1 MHTLTIL
8 VLSYALTVAN
18 TAKILAVFPTPSV
31 SHQVVFRPL
40 MQELARRGH
49 DLTIITTDPI
59 YSAGNSPKNFT
70 EIDVRDISYR
80 VMKENL
86 TYNVKLG
93 KKSDIYDQME
103 RFVVMNTNLA
113 SVQLKHQRIQDLI
126 NGQEKFDLIFVE
138 AWQTHAYYY
147 SYIFKAPVILISSY
161 GMFGNED
168 TAVGALTHPFLFP
181 KLIQQRTYNLTF
193 WEKAQELYRNL
204 FFRRLWSS
212 MEIDDGNIWRQI
224 LGINVPDFK
233 EINNN
238 IDMMF
243 LNAHPMWI
251 SNQPLPP
258 NVITIWGIYK
268 NQRKALPTD
277 LQNYL
282 DSSKNGVIYLSF
294 GSNVLSSVLSPDR
307 IQLFVRVFA
316 RLKYDVLWKWEKPEL
331 PGKSEN
337 IKISKWLPQSDLLRH
352 PNIKLFITQG
362 GLQSTDEAITAG
374 VPTIGVP
381 MLGDQWF
388 NSDRYVYFKIG
399 MKLDMES
406 LTEEEL
412 ETAIHTVIDDTS
424 YRENTVKLRTLME
437 DQPQSALDRAVWWT
451 EYVLRHGGAKHL
463 RSANANMSW
472 IEYYEVEFVL
482 KLASLLLISLVIVA
496 TVLYYTYIS
505 LITKQKLKTY

>member
-1 MHTLTIL
+1 MYTLTFF
-8 VLSYALTVAN
+8 VLSYVLTVAN

-40 MQELARRGH
+40 MQELSKRGH

-59 YSAGNSPKNFT
+59 YSAANSTKNFK
-70 EIDVRDISYR
+70 EIDIRDISYK
-80 VMKENL
+80 VMRENF
-86 TYNVKLG
+86 TFNVKLG
-93 KKSDIYDQME
+93 KKSDSFAQIE
-103 RFVVMNTNLA
+103 SFVLMNTMLA
-113 SVQLKHQRIQDLI
+113 SVQLRHPRIQDLI

-147 SYIFKAPVILISSY
+147 SYVFKAPVILISSY

-168 TAVGALTHPFLFP
+168 TAIGALTHPFLFP
-181 KLIQQRTYNLTF
+181 TLVQQRTFNLTF
-193 WEKAQELYRNL
+193 WEKAEEIYKNL
-204 FFRRLWSS
+204 FFRRQWSL
-212 MEIDDGNIWRQI
+212 MEIEDRNLWRQI
-224 LGINVPDFK
+224 LGKNVPDFK
-233 EINNN
+233 EIYNN

-243 LNAHPMWI
+243 MNIHPMWI

-258 NVITIWGIYK
+258 NVISIWGIYK

-294 GSNVLSSVLSPDR
+294 GSNVLSSVLPADR
-307 IQLFVRVFA
+307 IEIFMRVFA
-316 RLKYDVLWKWEKPEL
+316 RLNYDILWKWEKPEL

-337 IKISKWLPQSDLLRH
+337 IKISKWLPQTDLLRH
-352 PNIKLFITQG
+352 PNVKLFITQG
-362 GLQSTDEAITAG
+362 GLQSTDEAINAG

-388 NSDRYVYFKIG
+388 NTDKYVYYKIG
-399 MKLDMES
+399 MKLDMET
-406 LTEEEL
+406 LTEEVL
-412 ETAIHTVIDDTS
+412 ETAIYTVINDTS
-424 YRENTVKLRTLME
+424 YRENTVKLRTLLE

-463 RSANANMSW
+463 RAANANMSW
-472 IEYYEVEFVL
+472 VEFYEVEFVL
-482 KLASLLLISLVIVA
+482 KAASLLLLPLVLVVA
-496 TVLYYTYIS
+496 VLYFTYIT
-505 LITKQKLKTY
+505 LMPKQKLKTN

>member
-1 MHTLTIL
+1 MYILTVL
-8 VLSYALTVAN
+8 VLSYVLTVAN
-18 TAKILAVFPTPSV
+18 TARILGVFPTPSV

-49 DLTIITTDPI
+49 DVTVITTDPI
-59 YSAGNSPKNFT
+59 FSENNSPKNFT
-70 EIDVRDISYR
+70 EISVHDVSY
-80 VMKENL
+80 KIWKNNF
-86 TYNVKLG
+86 THDVKFG
-93 KKSDIYDQME
+93 KKGDMYTQVES
-103 RFVVMNTNLA
+103 FTVLNTMLA
-113 SVQLKHQRIQDLI
+113 SAQFRHQQVQDLI
-126 NGQEKFDLIFVE
+126 KKREKFDLLFIE
-138 AWQTHAYYY
+138 AWQTQAYYY
-147 SYIFKAPVILISSY
+147 SHIFKAPVILLSSY

-168 TAVGALTHPFLFP
+168 IAVGAATHPFLFP
-181 KLIQQRTYNLTF
+181 KLVQQRTFNLTF
-193 WEKAQELYRNL
+193 WEKAQELYRHYW
-204 FFRRLWSS
+204 FRNLWST
-212 MEIDDGNIWRQI
+212 MEKNDCHLWGQL
-224 LGINVPDFK
+224 LGKKVPDFK

-243 LNAHPMWI
+243 LNVHPMWI

-258 NVITIWGIYK
+258 NIIPIWGIYK

-282 DSSKNGVIYLSF
+282 DSSKNGVIYISF
-294 GSNVLSSVLSPDR
+294 GSNVLSSALSPDW

-316 RLKYDVLWKWEKPEL
+316 RLKYDVLWKWEQTEL

-352 PNIKLFITQG
+352 PNVKLFITQG

-374 VPTIGVP
+374 VPTVGVP

-388 NSDRYVYFKIG
+388 NLERHVYFKIG
-399 MKLDMES
+399 KNLHMET
-406 LTEEEL
+406 LTEEDL
-412 ETAIHTVIDDTS
+412 ETAIHIVINDTS
-424 YRENTVKLRTLME
+424 YRDNVVKLRTLME

-482 KLASLLLISLVIVA
+482 KLASLILLSLALVVA
-496 TVLYYTYIS
+496 VLYFMYIS
-505 LITKQKLKTY
+505 FVTKPKLKKH